1 MKKGRLQLFVL
12 EAGESMV
19 QHPPASRQN
28 LKEVKAGKRDK
39 TGPFIS
45 DITAMAVRKGRKVGF
60 GSQLENAVYHSG
72 EGKAAGEWGR
82 RVTTARTQ
90 KEMKETVPSFRSFLV
105 SLGPQPWDSAAHIQ
119 GRSSFPHSLM

>member
-12 EAGESMV
+12 EARESMV
-19 QHPPASRQN
+19 RHPPASRQN

-60 GSQLENAVYHSG
+60 GSQLRMQSITA
-72 EGKAAGEWGR
+72 GKARQPESGAGG
-82 RVTTARTQ
+82 
-90 KEMKETVPSFRSFLV
+90 
-105 SLGPQPWDSAAHIQ
+105 
-119 GRSSFPHSLM
+119 